1 MGKSSSP
8 EPMLVGPYELLECI
22 AAGGMAEVYLAT
34 RKGPFG
40 FNKTVAVKR
49 ILPQLAKDA
58 EFVAMFVDEA
68 RVAATLSHSNI
79 VQVFDFGEHTIR
91 LYMPEEFVRGRTAAR
106 LIRV

>member
-1 MGKSSSP
+1 MPESSKP
-8 EPMLVGPYELLECI
+8 GPMLVGPYELLECI
-22 AAGGMAEVYLAT
+22 AAGGMAEVYLAR

-68 RVAATLSHSNI
+68 RVAATLSHPNI
-79 VQVFDFGEHTIR
+79 VQVFDFGEQDGE
-91 LYMPEEFVRGRTAAR
+91 LYMAMEFVRGATAAR
-106 LIRV
+106 LIR